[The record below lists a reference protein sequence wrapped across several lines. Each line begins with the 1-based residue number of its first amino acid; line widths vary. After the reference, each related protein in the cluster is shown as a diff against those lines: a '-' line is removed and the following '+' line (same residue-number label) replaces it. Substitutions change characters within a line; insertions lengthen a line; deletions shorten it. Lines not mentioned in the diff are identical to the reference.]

1 MPTIYDYANAQEIAA
16 YYTEK
21 VSNRIPY
28 LGQTLFPRKKRVG
41 LDLGW
46 FKGAGGL
53 PVALTNSNF
62 DAKATLRDRIG
73 FSKVETEMPFFREAM
88 HIGEKD
94 RQEILKLMS
103 ANNTQM
109 IMPYLNNI
117 FDDVTGLVD
126 GAEVNAER
134 MRMQLLS
141 SFQIA
146 ITANGIDYSYD
157 YDPNGEL
164 ANHKETLTTDARW
177 SQTSTADPVKDIRE
191 AQDTIEEDTGV
202 RPTRG
207 VCTRKTFN
215 YLLKNDRILADM
227 DAKGYVKNTNAV
239 VNENLLRQY
248 ISEELSLT
256 IAVYNKK
263 FATTVKNQSGQ
274 MFFPDEVFTLIPGQG
289 TLGSTW
295 YGTTP
300 EEADLMTGQVN
311 ADVQIVD
318 TGIAITTKKEVHPV
332 NVETI
337 VSGIILPSFEQ
348 IDSVYVLTVHQ

>member
-1 MPTIYDYANAQEIAA
+1 MPTIFDYVNAKEIAT

-21 VSNRIPY
+21 ASNRIPY

-41 LDLGW
+41 LDLSW

-88 HIGEKD
+88 RIGEKD
-94 RQEILKLMS
+94 RQEILKLLN
-103 ANNTQM
+103 ANNVSM
-109 IMPYLNNI
+109 IMPFLNNI

-141 SFQIA
+141 SGTIS
-146 ITANGIDYSYD
+146 IVANGIAYD
-157 YDPNGEL
+157 YDYNFDV
-164 ANHKETLTTDARW
+164 NHKEGLTLDARW
-177 SQTSTADPVKDIRE
+177 SQYATADPVEDIRA
-191 AQDTIEEDTGV
+191 AQDTIEDDTGI
-202 RPTRG
+202 RPTRAI
-207 VCTRKTFN
+207 CTRKTWN
-215 YLLKNDRILADM
+215 YLLKNQKILTDM
-227 DAKGYVKNTNAV
+227 DAKAYVKTTDAV
-239 VNENLLRQY
+239 VNDNLLKKY
-248 ISEELSLT
+248 LLEELDLT
-256 IAVYNKK
+256 VAVYNKK
-263 FATTVKNQSGQ
+263 YATTVKNQSAQ
-274 MFFPDEVFTLIPGQG
+274 MFFPDDVFTLIPEG
-289 TLGSTW
+289 TLGNTW

-300 EEADLMTGQVN
+300 EEADLMTGQQN
-311 ADVQIVD
+311 ATVQIVD

-337 VSGIILPSFEQ
+337 VSGIILSSFER
-348 IDSVYVLTVHQ
+348 IDDIYILTVHQ